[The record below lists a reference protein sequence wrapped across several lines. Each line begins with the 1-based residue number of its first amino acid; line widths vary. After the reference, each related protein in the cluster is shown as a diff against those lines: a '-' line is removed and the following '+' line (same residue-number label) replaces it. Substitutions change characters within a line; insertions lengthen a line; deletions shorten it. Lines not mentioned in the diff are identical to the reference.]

1 MNSKFATASA
11 CVVAAAALVRIPVE
25 AQAGRTHKLTVTP
38 ATAVWGH
45 FTATKPPI
53 LTVAS
58 GDTVEISTVLEAA
71 ETMRVLGVDDKW
83 VTDEMRAID
92 QVTDRGPG
100 GHLLLGP
107 VAVRGAEP
115 GDVLEVRIKDI
126 KVREPFALNVFRPGG
141 GTLPAEFPLA
151 RTVVIPLDLAANVA
165 RFAGATIPLR
175 PFFGVL
181 GLAPP
186 VMSGRISSGPPG
198 YYAGNLDNKDLVA
211 GTTLY
216 IPVQVPGALLFV
228 GDGHAGQGDGE
239 VDGTAIECSLIG
251 TFELVVRK
259 DLKFKWP
266 RAETPTHFMTMGFS
280 EDLNEAARMATHEM
294 VAMLSERFH
303 LSAEDAYMLAS
314 MAADLH
320 VTQNVDRVKGVHA
333 MIQKAIFPSR

>member
-1 MNSKFATASA
+1 MSPKRVMS
-11 CVVAAAALVRIPVE
+11 VAVAIVPPLLGRAG
-25 AQAGRTHKLTVTP
+25 AQAPRVHKLIVTP
-38 ATAVWGH
+38 ATAVWGY
-45 FTATKPPI
+45 FSATKPPI

-58 GDTVEISTVLEAA
+58 GDSVEIATVLEAA
-71 ETMRVLGVDDKW
+71 ETMTRLGVDEKW
-83 VTDEMRAID
+83 ITDEMRAID

-100 GHLLLGP
+100 AHLLIGP
-107 VAVRGAEP
+107 VAVKEAAP
-115 GDVLEVRIKDI
+115 GDVLELRIRDI

-141 GTLPAEFPLA
+141 GTLPSEFPVA
-151 RTVVIPLDLAANVA
+151 RTAVIPLDLKANVA
-165 RFAGATIPLR
+165 RFAGTTIPLH

-181 GLAPP
+181 GVAPP
-186 VMSGRISSGPPG
+186 VMTGRISSGPPG

-216 IPVQVPGALLFV
+216 IPVQVAGALLYV

-251 TFELVVRK
+251 TFQLIIRK
-259 DLKFKWP
+259 DLKFRWP
-266 RAETPTHFMTMGFS
+266 RAETPTHYMTMGFS

-294 VAMLSERFH
+294 VEFLRERFH
-303 LSAEDAYMLAS
+303 LTADDAYMLAS

-333 MIQKAIFPSR
+333 MIAKSIFAAP

>member
-1 MNSKFATASA
+1 MS
-11 CVVAAAALVRIPVE
+11 VAVAIVTLLLGRAG
-25 AQAGRTHKLTVTP
+25 AQAPRVHKLIVTP
-38 ATAVWGH
+38 ATAVWGY
-45 FTATKPPI
+45 FSATKPPI

-58 GDTVEISTVLEAA
+58 GDTVEIATVLEAA
-71 ETMRVLGVDDKW
+71 ETMTRLGVDEKW
-83 VTDEMRAID
+83 ITDEMRAID

-100 GHLLLGP
+100 AHLLLGP
-107 VAVRGAEP
+107 VAVKDAAP
-115 GDVLEVRIKDI
+115 GDVLELRIRDI

-141 GTLPAEFPLA
+141 GTLPSEFPVA
-151 RTVVIPLDLAANVA
+151 RTAVIPLDLKANVA
-165 RFAGATIPLR
+165 RFAGTTIPLH

-181 GLAPP
+181 GVAPP
-186 VMSGRISSGPPG
+186 VMTGRISSGPPG

-216 IPVQVPGALLFV
+216 IPVQVAGALLYV

-251 TFELVVRK
+251 TIQLIIRK
-259 DLKFKWP
+259 DLKFRWP
-266 RAETPTHFMTMGFS
+266 RAETPTHYMTMGFS

-294 VAMLSERFH
+294 VEFLRERFH
-303 LSAEDAYMLAS
+303 LTADDAYMLAS

-333 MIQKAIFPSR
+333 MIAKSIFAAP